1 MPASPRSAVQP
12 TFIDLGVPLSD
23 VTFACVDLET
33 AGGSPPHS
41 RITEIGAVKYRG
53 GERRGTFHTL
63 VDPGLAIPPFI
74 TYLTGIDDILVRGAP
89 DVEAVLPSLVEF
101 LRGAVFVAHNA
112 SFDFRFLNHDLVRAG
127 YEPITGPP
135 VCTAKL
141 ARRVLGED
149 VRNVRLATLAE
160 HFRTA
165 VRPLHR
171 AGEDAEACAEVLHA
185 LLDLG
190 GRLGILTLRD
200 LGEAG
205 RARGRPHFAKIR
217 LTDQLPSRRVVY
229 LPGGRPTAPPPSAP
243 RSSSGPFA
251 APSPPRAGSSKRSRG
266 TYDRGLPST
275 AFDESV
281 RTGLLARATIQMA
294 AAAAPMALYT
304 RSHPVFT

>member
-1 MPASPRSAVQP
+1 MPANPRSAVQP
-12 TFIDLGVPLSD
+12 TFVDLGVPLSD

-33 AGGSPPHS
+33 TGGSPPHS
-41 RITEIGAVKYRG
+41 RITEIGAVKTGVASVG
-53 GERRGTFHTL
+53 GPSTRSSTPALPSPRSSLTS
-63 VDPGLAIPPFI
+63 PGS
-74 TYLTGIDDILVRGAP
+74 TTSWSGGAP
-89 DVEAVLPSLVEF
+89 DVESVLPSLVEF

-112 SFDFRFLNHDLVRAG
+112 SFDFRFLNHDLVRMG

-149 VRNVRLATLAE
+149 VHNVRLATLAE

-165 VRPLHR
+165 VRPQHR
-171 AGEDAEACAEVLHA
+171 AREDAEACAEVLHA

-229 LPGGRPTAPPPSAP
+229 LFRRASDRATAERSEELVRSLRRALSSPGGLLETLE
-243 RSSSGPFA
+243 GNL
-251 APSPPRAGSSKRSRG
+251 RSRLAV
-266 TYDRGLPST
+266 DRL
-275 AFDESV
+275 
-281 RTGLLARATIQMA
+281 R
-294 AAAAPMALYT
+294 
-304 RSHPVFT
+304 